1 MKKIL
6 MITTGGTISSVPTSE
21 GLAPNEDNSMV
32 RNVLINFHGQ
42 YDISV
47 HDLMHLDS
55 SNMQPE
61 EWQCIARCIAEAHAD
76 YDGIVLTHGTDTMAY
91 TASAA
96 LIHADE
102 PAYPVVLT
110 VPNCR

>member
-21 GLAPNEDNSMV
+21 GLAPSEDNTMV
-32 RNVLINFHGQ
+32 QNVLMNFHEQ

-47 HDLMHLDS
+47 RDLMHLDS

-61 EWQCIARCIAEAHAD
+61 EWQLIARCIA
-76 YDGIVLTHGTDTMAY
+76 
-91 TASAA
+91 
-96 LIHADE
+96 
-102 PAYPVVLT
+102 
-110 VPNCR
+110 